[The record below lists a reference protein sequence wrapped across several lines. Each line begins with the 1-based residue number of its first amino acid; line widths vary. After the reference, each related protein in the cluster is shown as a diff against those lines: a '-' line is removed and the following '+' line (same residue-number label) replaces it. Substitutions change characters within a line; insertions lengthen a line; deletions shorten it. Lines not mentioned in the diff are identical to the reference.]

1 MGSNSRRKRD
11 RAHNHVQRTRRKERL
26 IKYSSVSSDKKTTL
40 KLGLLNID
48 GLSMSKLHDIT
59 STTMAEALDIIV
71 VLETKRSQEDCH
83 EDITIPGYSCYET
96 LRSEANGDKDGGGVA
111 MYCRLA
117 QGLVCTKYTPE
128 IEDPEEYFVN
138 SERQWILIQSDNYTK
153 TAVCGVY
160 MERSSWKNRDS
171 QWNDHIYSR
180 LLKEVVDLRAEGF
193 RVVVQGD
200 FNGWVGAELA
210 SGGIPGN
217 RREINKNGR
226 MFLDFL
232 HSSGMVHVNGATKV
246 KGDWSTK
253 LTSGLWTRQRA
264 GTSTILDYSAVSEE
278 FMDTVVCM
286 VIDDRGG
293 LGGGSDHNWQILT
306 LRDSFSSKS
315 RANGL
320 PVKKTIW
327 NHSKVEDWKPF
338 TGVVT
343 SLMDHVD
350 TTDVDKF
357 GTDMVSALVEGLKR
371 TVGRKTVSN
380 APRVKTL
387 PGGIVSE
394 IKKKRALEKVFKSAQ
409 TRFSAGNPDVSKVYV
424 DKSEEVFLAQKSRV
438 DVLISQ
444 YKTMK
449 RREVSLK
456 CMGTDKGSTK
466 LFWSFISEKQKKS
479 SDITALI
486 HPQTKVLKCEPADV
500 KDIAEKFIIDLFQG
514 TLEPPNTT
522 TQEPVV
528 VEQEQDEEV
537 TSVQGEHSYSVKP
550 SPRLSS
556 MDDSKTLQRDPAN
569 YCDADFTFNEVQS
582 GVKTLK
588 AGKAAGW
595 DTVPNEAIINSGT
608 QFIMMLTV
616 LYNMMKKS
624 GKTPKGWNKGRL
636 ILVHKKGPTENISN
650 YRPLTVIISL
660 CGLFSRILNA
670 RLSAVCESFKL
681 LGEIQ
686 NGFRQGRC
694 CADNNFI
701 LHTILWKA
709 RAMGTRVHC
718 AYVDLMKAYDMVSTF
733 GVVFLSILLLV
744 GSFALIICVNCK
756 LCTGQQRDTVGED
769 GEARIQVN
777 LYQLHQVPIPVRLYI
792 SNYTRTSDKCC
803 VPKKGASTGVQPLS
817 TPLCN
822 LYC

>member
-26 IKYSSVSSDKKTTL
+26 VKYSSVASDKKTTL

-160 MERSSWKNRDS
+160 METSSWKNRDS

-286 VIDDRGG
+286 VIDDKGG

-409 TRFSAGNPDVSKVYV
+409 TRLSAGSPDVSKVYV

-514 TLEPPNTT
+514 TLDPPDTT

-528 VEQEQDEEV
+528 VEQEQEEEV
-537 TSVQGEHSYSVKP
+537 ASVQGEHSYSVKP

-556 MDDSKTLQRDPAN
+556 MDDSKTPQRDPAN
-569 YCDADFTFNEVQS
+569 FCDADFTFNEVQS
-582 GVKTLK
+582 GIKTLK

-718 AYVDLMKAYDMVSTF
+718 AYVDLMKAYDMVSTS
-733 GVVFLSILLLV
+733 GVVFLSILILV
-744 GSFALIICVNCK
+744 GSL
-756 LCTGQQRDTVGED
+756 L
-769 GEARIQVN
+769 
-777 LYQLHQVPIPVRLYI
+777 
-792 SNYTRTSDKCC
+792 
-803 VPKKGASTGVQPLS
+803 
-817 TPLCN
+817 
-822 LYC
+822 